1 MKKTITL
8 LLAFAMLLSLAAC
21 GAEKPAVQATE
32 STISVSE
39 KPSADKPS
47 GDSEIPT
54 SPNQDTDTTQP
65 EETADPVYNTVAETE
80 ASEGPAD
87 GIRPEFQAA
96 MDAYEG
102 FYDEYCGFMAEYKEN
117 PSDITLLLKY
127 SNMMTKAVEVDESF
141 KKWDDGDLNSE
152 ELKYYLEVNNRVMQ
166 KMLGIMG

>member
-8 LLAFAMLLSLAAC
+8 LLAFTILLSLAAC
-21 GAEKPAVQATE
+21 GAERPSVQATE
-32 STISVSE
+32 SNSSVSE
-39 KPSADKPS
+39 KPSTDEPS
-47 GDSEIPT
+47 GNGEIPT
-54 SPNQDTDTTQP
+54 SPDTHTDTTQP
-65 EETADPVYNTVAETE
+65 DETADPVDNTIAETE
-80 ASEGPAD
+80 GVEELVD

-96 MDAYEG
+96 MDAYEA

-141 KKWDDGDLNSE
+141 NKWDDGDLNSE